1 MQNHLPIERISDDEN
16 GLTIYALYAW
26 KPEGKAIVF
35 IHGYSGDAVQSWS
48 AFEQLLP
55 SSQACKGHD
64 IYFYGYDSRFSDII
78 AEASGFRDF
87 LAKLLDEPKRYMASL
102 SSLNPGR
109 WDNFTY
115 DHALIVAH
123 SLGAVM
129 ARQALLDATRD
140 QRKWPQRCELLLFA
154 PAHKGTKGVDIGIGL
169 ADSIPFLKYLTPVLR
184 YTSTAID
191 DLKEDSPILLQLEQE
206 TLNATAAGANPHL
219 KARKVLIAQH
229 EKIVN
234 NLRFANDP
242 APEKIPGT
250 SHTNICKPNSARLEP
265 LHFLEQC
272 LQ

>member
-1 MQNHLPIERISDDEN
+1 M
-16 GLTIYALYAW
+16 
-26 KPEGKAIVF
+26 
-35 IHGYSGDAVQSWS
+35 
-48 AFEQLLP
+48 
-55 SSQACKGHD
+55 
-64 IYFYGYDSRFSDII
+64 
-78 AEASGFRDF
+78 
-87 LAKLLDEPKRYMASL
+87 
-102 SSLNPGR
+102 
-109 WDNFTY
+109 
-115 DHALIVAH
+115 
-123 SLGAVM
+123 
-129 ARQALLDATRD
+129 
-140 QRKWPQRCELLLFA
+140 
-154 PAHKGTKGVDIGIGL
+154 DIGIGL